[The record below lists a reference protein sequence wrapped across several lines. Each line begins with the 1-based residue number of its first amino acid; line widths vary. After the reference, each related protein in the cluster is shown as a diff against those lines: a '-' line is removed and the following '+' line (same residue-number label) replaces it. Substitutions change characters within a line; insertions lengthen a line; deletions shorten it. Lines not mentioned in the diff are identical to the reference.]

1 MAISLPTSS
10 VKPTTVDPTV
20 LTILSN
26 TKVGK
31 TSSGLQLPNS
41 LLIDLEDSTGF
52 YEGTYLNL
60 KKQSAVE
67 GKGLGALLLETATA
81 IQQANTEAG
90 RPVYDFIIIDTLT
103 VIEQIA
109 RQKATYDYKKTL
121 AGKNFTGSDVV
132 AELAKGAGYVH
143 FQKAFND
150 LINPFKGLAGKCLV
164 LYCHAKL
171 SSITKDST
179 ELDIKDIELSGK
191 NKLAVTAF
199 VDSIGLLYR
208 HKKNKNQNI
217 MTFKTSDD
225 NLVCGSRSPHLRNK
239 TFVFSEYNPTTD
251 VLTTHWDLIFKSLG
265 SDKQM
270 EEIVED
276 VQPVLVEA

>member
-1 MAISLPTSS
+1 MAITLPTSS
-10 VKPTTVDPTV
+10 IKPTTVDPTV

-60 KKQSAVE
+60 KKQSIIE

-109 RQKATYDYKKTL
+109 KQKATFDYKKTL
-121 AGKNFTGSDVV
+121 AGKNFTGTDVV

-164 LYCHAKL
+164 LFCHAKL

-251 VLTTHWDLIFKSLG
+251 VLTTHWDLIFTSLG

-270 EEIVED
+270 QEVDETEVQEEK
-276 VQPVLVEA
+276 

>member
-41 LLIDLEDSTGF
+41 LLIDLEDSTSF

-60 KKQSAVE
+60 KRQSTVE

-90 RPVYDFIIIDTLT
+90 RPIYDFIIIDTLT

-132 AELAKGAGYVH
+132 AELAKGAGYI
-143 FQKAFND
+143 FYNRAFND

-164 LYCHAKL
+164 LFCHAKL

-208 HKKNKNQNI
+208 HKKNRNQNI

-239 TFVFSEYNPTTD
+239 TFVFSEYNPVTD

-270 EEIVED
+270 EEIED

>member
-1 MAISLPTSS
+1 MSITLPTSS
-10 VKPTTVDPTV
+10 IKPTTVDPTV

-52 YEGTYLNL
+52 YEGTYINL
-60 KKQSAVE
+60 KRQSIIE
-67 GKGLGALLLETATA
+67 GKGLGALLLETAAA
-81 IQQANTEAG
+81 IQEANAEAG
-90 RPVYDFIIIDTLT
+90 HPIYDFIIIDTLT

-109 RQKATYDYKKTL
+109 KQKATFDYKKTL

-132 AELAKGAGYVH
+132 SELPKGSGYIWYNR
-143 FQKAFND
+143 AFND

-164 LYCHAKL
+164 LFCHAKL
-171 SSITKDST
+171 SAITKDST
-179 ELDIKDIELSGK
+179 DLDIKDIELSGK

-251 VLTTHWDLIFKSLG
+251 VLTTHWDLIFTSLG

-270 EEIVED
+270 QEVDETEVQEEK
-276 VQPVLVEA
+276 

>member
-1 MAISLPTSS
+1 MAILLPTSS

-41 LLIDLEDSTGF
+41 LLIDLEDSTSF

-60 KKQSAVE
+60 KKQSTIE

-109 RQKATYDYKKTL
+109 KQKATFDYKKTL

-132 AELAKGAGYVH
+132 SELPKGSGYIWYN
-143 FQKAFND
+143 KAFND

-164 LYCHAKL
+164 LFCHAKL

-208 HKKNKNQNI
+208 HKKNKNHNI

-239 TFVFSEYNPTTD
+239 TFLFSEYNPTTN

-270 EEIVED
+270 EEIED
-276 VQPVLVEA
+276 TVPVLTEA

>member
-41 LLIDLEDSTGF
+41 LLIDLEDSTSF

-60 KKQSAVE
+60 KKQSTLE

-109 RQKATYDYKKTL
+109 KQKATFDYKKTL

-132 AELAKGAGYVH
+132 SELAKGAG
-143 FQKAFND
+143 
-150 LINPFKGLAGKCLV
+150 L
-164 LYCHAKL
+164 
-171 SSITKDST
+171 
-179 ELDIKDIELSGK
+179 
-191 NKLAVTAF
+191 
-199 VDSIGLLYR
+199 
-208 HKKNKNQNI
+208 
-217 MTFKTSDD
+217 
-225 NLVCGSRSPHLRNK
+225 
-239 TFVFSEYNPTTD
+239 
-251 VLTTHWDLIFKSLG
+251 
-265 SDKQM
+265 
-270 EEIVED
+270 
-276 VQPVLVEA
+276 

>member
-1 MAISLPTSS
+1 MAITLPTSS
-10 VKPTTVDPTV
+10 IKPTTVDPTV

-52 YEGTYLNL
+52 YEGTYINL
-60 KKQSAVE
+60 KRQSIIE
-67 GKGLGALLLETATA
+67 GKGLGALLLETAAA
-81 IQQANTEAG
+81 IQEANAEAG
-90 RPVYDFIIIDTLT
+90 HPIYDFIIIDTLT

-109 RQKATYDYKKTL
+109 KQKATFDYKKTL

-132 AELAKGAGYVH
+132 SELPKGSGYIWYNR
-143 FQKAFND
+143 AFND

-164 LYCHAKL
+164 LFCHAKL

-251 VLTTHWDLIFKSLG
+251 VLTTHWDLIFTSLG

-270 EEIVED
+270 QEVDETEVQEEK
-276 VQPVLVEA
+276 

>member
-1 MAISLPTSS
+1 MAILLPTAS

-41 LLIDLEDSTGF
+41 LLIDLEDSTSF

-60 KKQSAVE
+60 KKQSTVE

-103 VIEQIA
+103 VIEHIA
-109 RQKATYDYKKTL
+109 KQKATFDYKKTL

-132 AELAKGAGYVH
+132 SELAKGAGYVWYN
-143 FQKAFND
+143 KAFND

-164 LYCHAKL
+164 LFCHAKL

-239 TFVFSEYNPTTD
+239 TFVFSEYDPAAN

-270 EEIVED
+270 QEVEEIESVKED
-276 VQPVLVEA
+276 

>member
-41 LLIDLEDSTGF
+41 LLIDLEDSTSF

-60 KKQSAVE
+60 KKQSTIE

-109 RQKATYDYKKTL
+109 KQKATFDYKKTL

-132 AELAKGAGYVH
+132 SELPKGAGYVWYN
-143 FQKAFND
+143 KAFND
-150 LINPFKGLAGKCLV
+150 LINPFKGLAGKCLI
-164 LYCHAKL
+164 LFCHAKL

-239 TFVFSEYNPTTD
+239 TFVFSEYNPTTN
-251 VLTTHWDLIFKSLG
+251 VLTTHWDLIFTSLG
-265 SDKQM
+265 TNKQM
-270 EEIVED
+270 EEIED
-276 VQPVLVEA
+276 VQPVLTEA